1 MGMAKDAR
9 PVTTDI
15 VSDPIGDPGLLPPPV
30 AAMRRRLLD
39 ACGKNEIEALRI
51 PIEWN
56 EVKPLFER
64 GARRPP
70 GEDPVERLKALSA
83 DGKGYE
89 TLATL
94 RAVLR
99 RSYVTVKR
107 GPTLLYVWPFFARR
121 PLADPTPDERAIM
134 LTCVRFDDL
143 GSAAFDGAPAPM
155 ELAIGADGTWHW
167 FWTARGPRERG

>member
-1 MGMAKDAR
+1 MAKDAR
-9 PVTTDI
+9 PAANEI
-15 VSDPIGDPGLLPPPV
+15 VSDPIDDSGLLPPGV
-30 AAMRRRLLD
+30 AAMRRRILD
-39 ACGKNEIEALRI
+39 ACAKGDIEALRI

-70 GEDPVERLKALSA
+70 GEDPIDRLKTLSA

-99 RSYVTVKR
+99 QSCVTVKR
-107 GPTLLYVWPFFARR
+107 GPTVLYVWPAFARR
-121 PLADPTPDERAIM
+121 PLVEPSPEERAIV

-143 GSAAFDGAPAPM
+143 ANHDGAPAPM
-155 ELAIGADGTWHW
+155 ELGIGADGTWHW
-167 FWTARGPRERG
+167 FWTAHASRPRG